1 MSIPAAVF
9 KAECLKLMDE
19 VARTGQPVVIT
30 KHGKPVAQL
39 APVAAEP
46 KSLFGYMKNTVTIS
60 AKSSRRLMSW
70 SADVG
75 RGGSFLRGQEKATHT
90 PRRPEEMSAL
100 LLDTHVWLWFAE
112 GVPERLRPASI
123 RKLDE
128 ARKGD
133 GLVISSIS
141 VWEIGMHAARGR
153 IQLAVPLRD
162 WVDRA
167 LGVPGIRLAP
177 LDAAVAAESTLLPG
191 EPQGDPADRFL
202 IATAER
208 MDSCLRRVTSGSWNT
223 RSRGPL
229 RVARM

>member
-1 MSIPAAVF
+1 
-9 KAECLKLMDE
+9 
-19 VARTGQPVVIT
+19 
-30 KHGKPVAQL
+30 
-39 APVAAEP
+39 
-46 KSLFGYMKNTVTIS
+46 
-60 AKSSRRLMSW
+60 
-70 SADVG
+70 
-75 RGGSFLRGQEKATHT
+75 
-90 PRRPEEMSAL
+90 MSAL

-112 GVPERLRPASI
+112 GVSERLRPASI

-133 GLVISSIS
+133 GLVISAIS

-202 IATAER
+202 IATARTHGLVLATRDER
-208 MDSCLRRVTSGSWNT
+208 ILDYAKSGF
-223 RSRGPL
+223 L